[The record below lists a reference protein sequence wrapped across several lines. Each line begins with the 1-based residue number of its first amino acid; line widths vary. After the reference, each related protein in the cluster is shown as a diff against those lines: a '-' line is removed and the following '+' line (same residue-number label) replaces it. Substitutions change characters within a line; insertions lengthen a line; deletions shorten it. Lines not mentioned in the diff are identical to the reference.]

1 MDTSN
6 KENKEDIA
14 KVTYLIHADQYANW
28 IFNPTHPTQGR
39 RFLNAKDLLEQ
50 FMENTDFPLIIR
62 EPRLATKVELLR
74 VHSSEYIDDVLDKH
88 ITGQWSG
95 SRPDLSELA
104 ALFAGGTLVALD
116 SLLAGKGKTA
126 IHFPGAKHHAQYD
139 YSSGFCVFADFALAA
154 DIATKD
160 FFKKV
165 AILDFDA
172 HHGDGTENLTADNPN
187 VLTFSI
193 HEKGIFPGTGNSS
206 LAGKSV
212 YNYPL
217 GDQGDEGEVEKGD
230 EALLR
235 GVSRFCG
242 LANDFNADL
251 LFIAAGADGHAEDP
265 LSSLQF
271 TLAGYTAAARYLREK
286 FPETPILIG
295 GAGGYLPDSSTPEVW
310 ATFCQ
315 EISKLSPQ
323 AVAIQEIAEKDAR
336 MEKVEAIDS
345 IAISGE
351 QLK

>member
-1 MDTSN
+1 VHSN
-6 KENKEDIA
+6 
-14 KVTYLIHADQYANW
+14 QYANW

-39 RFLNAKDLLEQ
+39 RFIKAKELLEQ
-50 FMENTDFPLIIR
+50 SMVSTDTSLTIS
-62 EPRLATKVELLR
+62 EPRLATKAELSR
-74 VHSSEYIDDVLDKH
+74 VHSSDYIDDVLDRH
-88 ITGQWSG
+88 VTGQWSG
-95 SRPDLSELA
+95 ARPDLSELA

-116 SLLAGKGKTA
+116 SLLAGKAKTA

-206 LAGKSV
+206 LAEKSV

-235 GVSRFCG
+235 GVARFCE
-242 LANDFNADL
+242 LANEFNADL

-271 TLAGYTAAARYLREK
+271 TVAGYVAAAKYLREK

-310 ATFCQ
+310 AAF
-315 EISKLSPQ
+315 S
-323 AVAIQEIAEKDAR
+323 AVVA
-336 MEKVEAIDS
+336 
-345 IAISGE
+345 
-351 QLK
+351 